1 MAIIILKKLQDFKDL
16 AVNLNVTVMYK
27 IDGDILELYI
37 DHDNIYK
44 LSLKII
50 NLDEVELFLDQN
62 FEDVLNIEEIE

>member
-16 AVNLNVTVMYK
+16 VVNLNVTVMYK